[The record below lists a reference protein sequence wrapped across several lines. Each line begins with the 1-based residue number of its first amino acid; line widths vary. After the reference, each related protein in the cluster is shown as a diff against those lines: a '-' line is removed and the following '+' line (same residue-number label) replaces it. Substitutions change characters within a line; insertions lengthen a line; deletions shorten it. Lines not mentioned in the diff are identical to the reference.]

1 MKVSAIKSQKSTPL
15 FKGSKNNMNQFYGE
29 KNNTESES
37 FKQSKKSAQTMCQI
51 IAISSLLIASL
62 MLIFH
67 KNANPDTIKIKNQK
81 GLTQ

>member
-1 MKVSAIKSQKSTPL
+1 MAKKTTLSPNHLNKA
-15 FKGSKNNMNQFYGE
+15 
-29 KNNTESES
+29 
-37 FKQSKKSAQTMCQI
+37 KKSAQTMCQI

-67 KNANPDTIKIKNQK
+67 KNVNPDTIKIKNQK